1 MVPLYLI
8 VSVASAYYSVDEWCA
23 NPTLTLKRQPPPP
36 PPPPPPPAR
45 NPGRRVACQ
54 LTLHREHWHG
64 AYCRYESWSSPMGRL
79 ADFTCVANQI
89 FILITAAAE
98 HTVMTR

>member
-1 MVPLYLI
+1 MI
-8 VSVASAYYSVDEWCA
+8 K
-23 NPTLTLKRQPPPP
+23 NTRKTI
-36 PPPPPPPAR
+36 
-45 NPGRRVACQ
+45 
-54 LTLHREHWHG
+54 HREHWHG